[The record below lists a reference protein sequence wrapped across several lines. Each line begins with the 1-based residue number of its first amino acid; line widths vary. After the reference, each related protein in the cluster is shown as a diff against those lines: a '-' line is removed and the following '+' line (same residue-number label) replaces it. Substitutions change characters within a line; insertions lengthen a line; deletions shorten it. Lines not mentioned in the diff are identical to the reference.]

1 MNKILCSLVKLVC
14 AGVVVAGCVVFIT
27 QTGLVGRLFGRYLQ
41 KVEPPIRVEFR
52 ASAQFWKKPK
62 EFVMRLSNKD
72 AQRGIE
78 FEIVRDGKNDSAY
91 RRYLK
96 PGECDKEFGE
106 LEIGSNFVNGDTGYI
121 KVYGYD
127 LVLSY
132 DLSEM
137 DASNRFTYGYE
148 RLKERSRGQ

>member
-1 MNKILCSLVKLVC
+1 MRLQHSLVKLLCV
-14 AGVVVAGCVVFIT
+14 GVVIAGCVVFVS
-27 QTGLVGRLFGRYLQ
+27 QTGLVGRLLGRYLQ
-41 KVEPPIRVEFR
+41 EVEPPIRVEFR

-62 EFVMRLSNKD
+62 EYVMRLSNKD

-78 FEIVRDGKNDSAY
+78 FEIVRDGKNDKTY

-106 LEIGSNFVNGDTGYI
+106 LEIGSNFVNGDAGYI
-121 KVYGYD
+121 KAYGYD
-127 LVLSY
+127 LVLRY

-137 DASNRFTYGYE
+137 DSSNRFTYNYE
-148 RLKERSRGQ
+148 RLKEQSCGQ

>member
-1 MNKILCSLVKLVC
+1 MNKILYLLVKLLCVGVV
-14 AGVVVAGCVVFIT
+14 AGGVVVFVSK
-27 QTGLVGRLFGRYLQ
+27 TGLVGRLLGRYLQ
-41 KVEPPIRVEFR
+41 EVEPPIRVEFR

-62 EFVMRLSNKD
+62 EYVMRLSNKD

-78 FEIVRDGKNDSAY
+78 FEIYRDGKNDSAY

-106 LEIGSNFVNGDTGYI
+106 LEIGGNFVNGDTGYI
-121 KVYGYD
+121 KVYGYE
-127 LVLSY
+127 LVLRY

-137 DASNRFTYGYE
+137 NSSNRFTYRFE
-148 RLKERSRGQ
+148 RLKERTGDQ